1 MYDVIIIGGGP
12 AGVSTGL
19 YVKRAGFNVCI
30 IAKGV
35 GELDKASKIENY
47 YGFENGITGKEL
59 QENGIKQAKNLGIE
73 VIEKEV
79 VGIQYGTTDNVNF
92 EVKVANQGRDEKY
105 ESIIMVLAT
114 GSNRN
119 KPNIYGIKEFE
130 GRGVSY
136 CAVCDAPFYRNKDI
150 AVLGNG
156 DYAVEEIENL
166 LPIANKVLMLTNGEN
181 TVENRKDLNINK
193 KKIKEVR
200 GDSKVQAVEFEDGTI
215 EEIDGLFIAQ
225 GIASSTDF
233 ARKIGAKIENNNIA
247 VNENM
252 ETTVNNLYACGDCTG
267 GILQVSKAV
276 YDGTKAG
283 LAIIKK
289 LRNNK

>member
-1 MYDVIIIGGGP
+1 M
-12 AGVSTGL
+12 
-19 YVKRAGFNVCI
+19 
-30 IAKGV
+30 
-35 GELDKASKIENY
+35 
-47 YGFENGITGKEL
+47 
-59 QENGIKQAKNLGIE
+59 QENGIKQAKNLGIK
-73 VIEKEV
+73 VVEKEV
-79 VGIQYGTTDNVNF
+79 VGIQYGTTNEVNF

-105 ESIIMVLAT
+105 EATIVVLAT

-136 CAVCDAPFYRNKDI
+136 CAVCDAPFYRNKNV

-156 DYAVEEIENL
+156 DYAIEEVENL

-181 TVENRKDLNINK
+181 TAENRKKININK
-193 KKIKEVR
+193 KKIKEVQ
-200 GDSKVQAVEFEDGTI
+200 GDSKVRAIEFEDGTV
-215 EEIDGLFIAQ
+215 EEIDGIFIAQ

-233 ARKIGAKIENNNIA
+233 ARKIGARIENNNIV

-252 ETTVNNLYACGDCTG
+252 ETTINNLYACGDCTG

-289 LRNNK
+289 LRKNK

>member
-1 MYDVIIIGGGP
+1 M
-12 AGVSTGL
+12 
-19 YVKRAGFNVCI
+19 
-30 IAKGV
+30 
-35 GELDKASKIENY
+35 
-47 YGFENGITGKEL
+47 
-59 QENGIKQAKNLGIE
+59 QENGIKQAKNLGIK
-73 VIEKEV
+73 VVEKEV
-79 VGIQYGTTDNVNF
+79 VGIQYGTTNEVNF

-105 ESIIMVLAT
+105 EATIVVLAT

-136 CAVCDAPFYRNKDI
+136 CAVCDAPFYRNKNV

-156 DYAVEEIENL
+156 DYAIEEVENL

-181 TVENRKDLNINK
+181 TAENRKEININK
-193 KKIKEVR
+193 KKIKEVQ
-200 GDSKVQAVEFEDGTI
+200 GDSKVRAIEFEDGTV
-215 EEIDGLFIAQ
+215 EEIDGIFIAQ

-233 ARKIGAKIENNNIA
+233 ARKIGARIENNNIV

-252 ETTVNNLYACGDCTG
+252 ETTINNLYACGDCTG

-289 LRNNK
+289 LRKNK

>member
-1 MYDVIIIGGGP
+1 M
-12 AGVSTGL
+12 
-19 YVKRAGFNVCI
+19 
-30 IAKGV
+30 
-35 GELDKASKIENY
+35 
-47 YGFENGITGKEL
+47 
-59 QENGIKQAKNLGIE
+59 QENGIKQAKNLGIK
-73 VIEKEV
+73 VVEKEV
-79 VGIQYGTTDNVNF
+79 VGIQYGTTNEVNF

-105 ESIIMVLAT
+105 EATIVVLAT

-136 CAVCDAPFYRNKDI
+136 CAICDAPFYRNKNV

-156 DYAVEEIENL
+156 DYAIEEVENL

-181 TVENRKDLNINK
+181 TAENRKKININK
-193 KKIKEVR
+193 KKIKEVQ
-200 GDSKVQAVEFEDGTI
+200 GDSKVRAIEFEDGTV
-215 EEIDGLFIAQ
+215 EEIDGIFIAQ

-233 ARKIGAKIENNNIA
+233 ARKIGARIENNNIV

-252 ETTVNNLYACGDCTG
+252 ETTINNLYACGDCTG

-289 LRNNK
+289 LRKNK

>member
-1 MYDVIIIGGGP
+1 M
-12 AGVSTGL
+12 
-19 YVKRAGFNVCI
+19 
-30 IAKGV
+30 
-35 GELDKASKIENY
+35 
-47 YGFENGITGKEL
+47 
-59 QENGIKQAKNLGIE
+59 QENGIKQAKNLGIK
-73 VIEKEV
+73 VVEKEV
-79 VGIQYGTTDNVNF
+79 VGIQYGTTNEVNF

-105 ESIIMVLAT
+105 EATIVVLAT

-136 CAVCDAPFYRNKDI
+136 CAVCDAPFYRNKNV

-156 DYAVEEIENL
+156 DYAIEEVENL

-181 TVENRKDLNINK
+181 TAANRKKININK
-193 KKIKEVR
+193 KKIKEVQ
-200 GDSKVQAVEFEDGTI
+200 GDSKVRAIEFEDGTV
-215 EEIDGLFIAQ
+215 EEIDGIFIAQ

-233 ARKIGAKIENNNIA
+233 ARKIGARIENNNIV

-252 ETTVNNLYACGDCTG
+252 ETTINNLYACGDCTG

-289 LRNNK
+289 LRKNK

>member
-1 MYDVIIIGGGP
+1 M
-12 AGVSTGL
+12 
-19 YVKRAGFNVCI
+19 
-30 IAKGV
+30 
-35 GELDKASKIENY
+35 
-47 YGFENGITGKEL
+47 
-59 QENGIKQAKNLGIE
+59 QENGIKQAKNLGIK
-73 VIEKEV
+73 VVEKEV
-79 VGIQYGTTDNVNF
+79 VGIQYGTTNEVNF
-92 EVKVANQGRDEKY
+92 EVKVANQGRDEEY
-105 ESIIMVLAT
+105 EATIVVLAT

-136 CAVCDAPFYRNKDI
+136 CAVCDAPFYRNKNV

-156 DYAVEEIENL
+156 DYAIEEVENL

-181 TVENRKDLNINK
+181 TAENRKKININK
-193 KKIKEVR
+193 KKIKEVQ
-200 GDSKVQAVEFEDGTI
+200 GDSKVRAIEFEDGTV
-215 EEIDGLFIAQ
+215 EEIDGIFIAQ

-233 ARKIGAKIENNNIA
+233 ARKIGARIENNNIV

-252 ETTVNNLYACGDCTG
+252 ETTINNLYACGDCTG

-289 LRNNK
+289 LRKNK

>member
-1 MYDVIIIGGGP
+1 
-12 AGVSTGL
+12 
-19 YVKRAGFNVCI
+19 
-30 IAKGV
+30 
-35 GELDKASKIENY
+35 
-47 YGFENGITGKEL
+47 L
-59 QENGIKQAKNLGIE
+59 QENGIKQAKNLGIK
-73 VIEKEV
+73 VVEKEV
-79 VGIQYGTTDNVNF
+79 VGIQYGTTNEVNF

-105 ESIIMVLAT
+105 EATIVVLAT

-136 CAVCDAPFYRNKDI
+136 CAVCDAPFYRNKNV

-156 DYAVEEIENL
+156 DYAIEEVENL

-181 TVENRKDLNINK
+181 TAENRKKININK
-193 KKIKEVR
+193 KKIKEVQ
-200 GDSKVQAVEFEDGTI
+200 GDSKVRAIEFEDGTV
-215 EEIDGLFIAQ
+215 EEIDGIFIAQ

-233 ARKIGAKIENNNIA
+233 ARKIGARIENNNIV

-252 ETTVNNLYACGDCTG
+252 ETTINNLYACGDCTG

-289 LRNNK
+289 LRKNK

>member
-1 MYDVIIIGGGP
+1 M
-12 AGVSTGL
+12 
-19 YVKRAGFNVCI
+19 
-30 IAKGV
+30 
-35 GELDKASKIENY
+35 
-47 YGFENGITGKEL
+47 
-59 QENGIKQAKNLGIE
+59 QENGIKQAKNLGIK
-73 VIEKEV
+73 VVEKEV
-79 VGIQYGTTDNVNF
+79 VGIQYGTTNEVNF

-105 ESIIMVLAT
+105 EATIVVLAT

-136 CAVCDAPFYRNKDI
+136 CAVCDAPFYRNKNV

-156 DYAVEEIENL
+156 DYAIEEVENL

-181 TVENRKDLNINK
+181 TAENRKKININK
-193 KKIKEVR
+193 KKIKEVQ
-200 GDSKVQAVEFEDGTI
+200 GDSKVRAIEFEDGTV
-215 EEIDGLFIAQ
+215 EEIDGIFIAQ
-225 GIASSTDF
+225 GIASSTDI
-233 ARKIGAKIENNNIA
+233 ARKIGARIENNNIV

-252 ETTVNNLYACGDCTG
+252 ETTINNLYACGDCTG

-289 LRNNK
+289 LRKNK

>member
-1 MYDVIIIGGGP
+1 M
-12 AGVSTGL
+12 
-19 YVKRAGFNVCI
+19 
-30 IAKGV
+30 
-35 GELDKASKIENY
+35 
-47 YGFENGITGKEL
+47 
-59 QENGIKQAKNLGIE
+59 QENGIKQAKNLGIK
-73 VIEKEV
+73 VVEKEV
-79 VGIQYGTTDNVNF
+79 VGIQYGTTNEVNF

-105 ESIIMVLAT
+105 EATIVVLAT

-136 CAVCDAPFYRNKDI
+136 CAVCDAPFYRNKNV
-150 AVLGNG
+150 AVVGNG
-156 DYAVEEIENL
+156 DYAIEEVENL

-181 TVENRKDLNINK
+181 TAENRKKININK
-193 KKIKEVR
+193 KKIKEVQ
-200 GDSKVQAVEFEDGTI
+200 GDSKVRAIEFEDGTV
-215 EEIDGLFIAQ
+215 EEIDGIFIAQ

-233 ARKIGAKIENNNIA
+233 ARKIGARIENNNIV

-252 ETTVNNLYACGDCTG
+252 ETTINNLYACGDCTG

-289 LRNNK
+289 LRENK

>member
-1 MYDVIIIGGGP
+1 M
-12 AGVSTGL
+12 
-19 YVKRAGFNVCI
+19 
-30 IAKGV
+30 
-35 GELDKASKIENY
+35 
-47 YGFENGITGKEL
+47 
-59 QENGIKQAKNLGIE
+59 QENGIKQAKNLGIK
-73 VIEKEV
+73 VVEKEV
-79 VGIQYGTTDNVNF
+79 VGIQYGTTNEVNF

-105 ESIIMVLAT
+105 EATIVVLAT

-136 CAVCDAPFYRNKDI
+136 CAVCDAPFYRNKNV

-156 DYAVEEIENL
+156 DYAIEEVENL
-166 LPIANKVLMLTNGEN
+166 LSIANKVLMLTNGEN
-181 TVENRKDLNINK
+181 TAENRKKININK
-193 KKIKEVR
+193 KKIKEVQ
-200 GDSKVQAVEFEDGTI
+200 GDSKVRAIEFEDGTV
-215 EEIDGLFIAQ
+215 EEIDGIFIAQ

-233 ARKIGAKIENNNIA
+233 ARKIGARIENNNIV

-252 ETTVNNLYACGDCTG
+252 ETTINNLYACGDCTG

-289 LRNNK
+289 LRKNK

>member
-19 YVKRAGFNVCI
+19 YAKRAGFNVCI

-59 QENGIKQAKNLGIE
+59 QENGIKQAKNLGIK
-73 VIEKEV
+73 VVEKEV
-79 VGIQYGTTDNVNF
+79 VGIQYGTTNEVNF

-105 ESIIMVLAT
+105 EATIVVLAT

-136 CAVCDAPFYRNKDI
+136 CAVCDASFYRNKNV

-156 DYAVEEIENL
+156 DYAIEEIENL

>member
-1 MYDVIIIGGGP
+1 M
-12 AGVSTGL
+12 
-19 YVKRAGFNVCI
+19 
-30 IAKGV
+30 
-35 GELDKASKIENY
+35 
-47 YGFENGITGKEL
+47 
-59 QENGIKQAKNLGIE
+59 QENGIKQAKNLGIK
-73 VIEKEV
+73 VVEKEV
-79 VGIQYGTTDNVNF
+79 VGIQYGTTNEVNF

-105 ESIIMVLAT
+105 EATIVVLAT

-136 CAVCDAPFYRNKDI
+136 CAVCDAPFYRNKNV
-150 AVLGNG
+150 AVVGNG
-156 DYAVEEIENL
+156 DYAIEEVENL

-181 TVENRKDLNINK
+181 TAENRKKININK
-193 KKIKEVR
+193 KKIKEVQ
-200 GDSKVQAVEFEDGTI
+200 GDSRVRAIEFEDGTV
-215 EEIDGLFIAQ
+215 EEIDGIFIAQ

-233 ARKIGAKIENNNIA
+233 ARKIGARIENNNIV

-252 ETTVNNLYACGDCTG
+252 ETTINNLYACGDCTG

-289 LRNNK
+289 LRKNK

>member
-1 MYDVIIIGGGP
+1 M
-12 AGVSTGL
+12 
-19 YVKRAGFNVCI
+19 
-30 IAKGV
+30 
-35 GELDKASKIENY
+35 
-47 YGFENGITGKEL
+47 
-59 QENGIKQAKNLGIE
+59 QENGIKQAKNLGIK
-73 VIEKEV
+73 VVEKEV
-79 VGIQYGTTDNVNF
+79 VGIQYGTTNEVNF

-105 ESIIMVLAT
+105 ETTIVVLAT

-136 CAVCDAPFYRNKDI
+136 CAVCDAPFYRNKNV
-150 AVLGNG
+150 AVVGNG
-156 DYAVEEIENL
+156 DYAIEEVENL

-181 TVENRKDLNINK
+181 TAENRKKININK
-193 KKIKEVR
+193 KKIKEVQ
-200 GDSKVQAVEFEDGTI
+200 GDSKVRAIEFEDGTV
-215 EEIDGLFIAQ
+215 EEIDGIFIAQ

-233 ARKIGAKIENNNIA
+233 ARKIGARIENNNIV

-252 ETTVNNLYACGDCTG
+252 ETTINNLYACGDCTG

-289 LRNNK
+289 LRKNK

>member
-1 MYDVIIIGGGP
+1 MQG
-12 AGVSTGL
+12 
-19 YVKRAGFNVCI
+19 
-30 IAKGV
+30 
-35 GELDKASKIENY
+35 
-47 YGFENGITGKEL
+47 
-59 QENGIKQAKNLGIE
+59 NGIKQAKNLEIK
-73 VIEKEV
+73 VVEKEV
-79 VGIQYGTTDNVNF
+79 VGIQYGTTNEVNF

-105 ESIIMVLAT
+105 EATIVVLAT

-136 CAVCDAPFYRNKDI
+136 CAVCDAPFYRNKNV

-156 DYAVEEIENL
+156 DYAIEEVENL

-181 TVENRKDLNINK
+181 TAENRKKININK
-193 KKIKEVR
+193 KKIKEVQ
-200 GDSKVQAVEFEDGTI
+200 GDSKVRAIEFEDGTV
-215 EEIDGLFIAQ
+215 EEIDGIFIAQ

-233 ARKIGAKIENNNIA
+233 ARKIGARIENNNIV

-252 ETTVNNLYACGDCTG
+252 ETTINNLYACGDCTG

-289 LRNNK
+289 LRKNK

>member
-1 MYDVIIIGGGP
+1 M
-12 AGVSTGL
+12 
-19 YVKRAGFNVCI
+19 
-30 IAKGV
+30 
-35 GELDKASKIENY
+35 
-47 YGFENGITGKEL
+47 
-59 QENGIKQAKNLGIE
+59 QENGIKQAKNLGIK
-73 VIEKEV
+73 VVEKEV
-79 VGIQYGTTDNVNF
+79 VGIQYGTTNEVNF

-105 ESIIMVLAT
+105 EATIVVLAT

-136 CAVCDAPFYRNKDI
+136 CAVCDAPFYRNKNV

-156 DYAVEEIENL
+156 DYAIEEVENL

-181 TVENRKDLNINK
+181 TAENRKKININK
-193 KKIKEVR
+193 KKIKELQ
-200 GDSKVQAVEFEDGTI
+200 GDSKVRAIEFEDGTV
-215 EEIDGLFIAQ
+215 EEIDGIFIAQ

-233 ARKIGAKIENNNIA
+233 ARKIGARIENNNIV

-252 ETTVNNLYACGDCTG
+252 ETTINNLYACGDCTG

-289 LRNNK
+289 LRKNK

>member
-1 MYDVIIIGGGP
+1 M
-12 AGVSTGL
+12 
-19 YVKRAGFNVCI
+19 
-30 IAKGV
+30 
-35 GELDKASKIENY
+35 
-47 YGFENGITGKEL
+47 
-59 QENGIKQAKNLGIE
+59 QENGIKQAKNLGIK
-73 VIEKEV
+73 VVEKEV
-79 VGIQYGTTDNVNF
+79 VGIQYGTTNEVNF

-105 ESIIMVLAT
+105 EATIVVLAT

-136 CAVCDAPFYRNKDI
+136 CAVCDAPFYRNKNV

-156 DYAVEEIENL
+156 DYAVEEVENL

-181 TVENRKDLNINK
+181 TAENRKKININK
-193 KKIKEVR
+193 KKIKEVQ
-200 GDSKVQAVEFEDGTI
+200 GDSKVRAIEFEDGTV

-233 ARKIGAKIENNNIA
+233 ARKIGARIENNNIV

-252 ETTVNNLYACGDCTG
+252 ETTINNLYACGDCTG

-289 LRNNK
+289 LRKNK

>member
-1 MYDVIIIGGGP
+1 M
-12 AGVSTGL
+12 
-19 YVKRAGFNVCI
+19 
-30 IAKGV
+30 
-35 GELDKASKIENY
+35 
-47 YGFENGITGKEL
+47 
-59 QENGIKQAKNLGIE
+59 QENGIKQAKNLGIK
-73 VIEKEV
+73 VVEKEV
-79 VGIQYGTTDNVNF
+79 VGIQYGTTNEVNF
-92 EVKVANQGRDEKY
+92 EVKVANQGRGEKY
-105 ESIIMVLAT
+105 EATIVVLAT

-136 CAVCDAPFYRNKDI
+136 CAVCDAPFYRNKNV

-156 DYAVEEIENL
+156 DYAIEEVENL

-181 TVENRKDLNINK
+181 TAENRKKININK
-193 KKIKEVR
+193 KKIKEVQ
-200 GDSKVQAVEFEDGTI
+200 GDSKVRAIEFEDGTV
-215 EEIDGLFIAQ
+215 EEIDGIFIAQ

-233 ARKIGAKIENNNIA
+233 ARKIGARIENNNIV

-252 ETTVNNLYACGDCTG
+252 ETTINNLYACGDCTG

-289 LRNNK
+289 LRKNK

>member
-1 MYDVIIIGGGP
+1 M
-12 AGVSTGL
+12 
-19 YVKRAGFNVCI
+19 
-30 IAKGV
+30 
-35 GELDKASKIENY
+35 
-47 YGFENGITGKEL
+47 
-59 QENGIKQAKNLGIE
+59 QENGIKQAKNLGIK
-73 VIEKEV
+73 VVEKEV
-79 VGIQYGTTDNVNF
+79 VGIQYGTTNEVNF

-105 ESIIMVLAT
+105 EATIVVLAT

-136 CAVCDAPFYRNKDI
+136 CAVCDAPFYRNKNV

-156 DYAVEEIENL
+156 DYAIEEVENL

-181 TVENRKDLNINK
+181 TAENRKKININK
-193 KKIKEVR
+193 KKIKEVQ
-200 GDSKVQAVEFEDGTI
+200 GDSKVRAIEFEDGTV
-215 EEIDGLFIAQ
+215 EEIDGIFIAQ

-233 ARKIGAKIENNNIA
+233 ARKIGARIENNNIV

-252 ETTVNNLYACGDCTG
+252 QTTINNLYACGDCTG

-289 LRNNK
+289 LRKNK

>member
-1 MYDVIIIGGGP
+1 M
-12 AGVSTGL
+12 
-19 YVKRAGFNVCI
+19 
-30 IAKGV
+30 
-35 GELDKASKIENY
+35 
-47 YGFENGITGKEL
+47 
-59 QENGIKQAKNLGIE
+59 QENGIKHAKNLGIK
-73 VIEKEV
+73 VVEKEV
-79 VGIQYGTTDNVNF
+79 VGIQYGTTNEVNF
-92 EVKVANQGRDEKY
+92 EVKVANQWRDEKY
-105 ESIIMVLAT
+105 EATIVALAT

-136 CAVCDAPFYRNKDI
+136 CAVCDAPFYRNKNV

-156 DYAVEEIENL
+156 DYAIEEVENL

-181 TVENRKDLNINK
+181 TAENRKKININK
-193 KKIKEVR
+193 KKIKEVQ
-200 GDSKVQAVEFEDGTI
+200 GDSKVRAIEFEDGTV
-215 EEIDGLFIAQ
+215 EEIDGIFIAQ

-233 ARKIGAKIENNNIA
+233 ARKIGARIENNNIV

-252 ETTVNNLYACGDCTG
+252 ETTINNLYACGDCTG

-289 LRNNK
+289 LRKNK

>member
-1 MYDVIIIGGGP
+1 M
-12 AGVSTGL
+12 
-19 YVKRAGFNVCI
+19 
-30 IAKGV
+30 
-35 GELDKASKIENY
+35 
-47 YGFENGITGKEL
+47 
-59 QENGIKQAKNLGIE
+59 QENGIKQAKNLGIK
-73 VIEKEV
+73 VVEKEV
-79 VGIQYGTTDNVNF
+79 VGIQYGTTNEVNF

-105 ESIIMVLAT
+105 EATIVVLAT

-136 CAVCDAPFYRNKDI
+136 CAICDAPFYRNKNV

-156 DYAVEEIENL
+156 DYAIEEVENL

-181 TVENRKDLNINK
+181 TAENRKKININK
-193 KKIKEVR
+193 KKIKEVQ
-200 GDSKVQAVEFEDGTI
+200 GDSKVRAIEFEDGTV
-215 EEIDGLFIAQ
+215 EEIDGIFIAQ

-233 ARKIGAKIENNNIA
+233 ARKIGARIENNNIV

-252 ETTVNNLYACGDCTG
+252 ETTINNLYACGDCTG
-267 GILQVSKAV
+267 GILQVPKAV

-289 LRNNK
+289 LRKNK

>member
-1 MYDVIIIGGGP
+1 M
-12 AGVSTGL
+12 
-19 YVKRAGFNVCI
+19 
-30 IAKGV
+30 
-35 GELDKASKIENY
+35 
-47 YGFENGITGKEL
+47 
-59 QENGIKQAKNLGIE
+59 QENGIKQAKNLGIK
-73 VIEKEV
+73 VVEKEV
-79 VGIQYGTTDNVNF
+79 VGIQYGTTNEVNF

-105 ESIIMVLAT
+105 ETTIVVLAT

-136 CAVCDAPFYRNKDI
+136 CAVCDAPFYRNKNV

-156 DYAVEEIENL
+156 DYAIEEVENL

-181 TVENRKDLNINK
+181 TAENRKKININK
-193 KKIKEVR
+193 KKIKEVQ
-200 GDSKVQAVEFEDGTI
+200 GDSKVRAIEFEDGTV
-215 EEIDGLFIAQ
+215 EEIDGIFIAQ

-233 ARKIGAKIENNNIA
+233 ARKIGARIENNNIV

-252 ETTVNNLYACGDCTG
+252 ETTINNLYACGDCTG

-289 LRNNK
+289 LRKNK